1 GGGLVALGLQSSLV
15 LRRNGGG
22 DGQPQ
27 AEAGLLSPGGV
38 RPVESLEQAAQLV
51 RWDGIAGVGYQQ
63 TGLPVCA
70 PQGQADG
77 TPRLPILDGVV
88 QQDADQLAQFVGVAG
103 DGHVGGD
110 VALQGLSRL
119 KGHRLKGQY
128 AVRGQV
134 GERDLPHH
142 RRGNRIVRPGQG
154 QHLLHQGLHLSGLG
168 ADVVRPPGRA
178 VLQRRRLQQ
187 FRIGEDHGQRRLQL
201 VRGVGKELPLL
212 LPGLCHRAGGPPGQ
226 QDGDAQKQQQ
236 R

>member
-1 GGGLVALGLQSSLV
+1 PPECTRSSRSLLELIVAYQGILTNTRRNFLQISYGFKRHKKRALPGRKALLFNGSLFQRHGEEEPGGGLVALGLQSSLV

-27 AEAGLLSPGGV
+27 AEAGLLPPGGV

-142 RRGNRIVRPGQG
+142 RR
-154 QHLLHQGLHLSGLG
+154 
-168 ADVVRPPGRA
+168 
-178 VLQRRRLQQ
+178 
-187 FRIGEDHGQRRLQL
+187 
-201 VRGVGKELPLL
+201 
-212 LPGLCHRAGGPPGQ
+212 
-226 QDGDAQKQQQ
+226 
-236 R
+236 